1 MVSRDA
7 RTKKQS
13 FSWANNIPR
22 KQISSR
28 KAYRHSY
35 HKNKKAISSRKET
48 EFLAMADSDQTK
60 MMEDK
65 LKSSVNLVKRV
76 FFAFDEVESMLPR
89 KNKIEVESFLRQ
101 RLEVQNRLDQL
112 SFLLN
117 TLRRFIRDTAKKPL
131 YLRPLDLILDEVQRI
146 LNHALD
152 VADNFNLKSVIRWLF
167 QATKSTDFKPL
178 FGSLDDCIANVKWL
192 LTLYDPINN
201 GVIEGIV
208 VFLPPFIAN
217 NPMFVMVWHCIA
229 TVQMGRRVSDRID
242 AIKSIV
248 SLAENNELYKKYF
261 EQEKG
266 VPPLLKLLENGACF
280 YEQIAAADA
289 LCTLTNESEILEKI
303 MIVIHHLLK
312 DAPIEVQIQAAELVT
327 EMTELFQ
334 TTQNDSVQ
342 QNVILPLVTILSST
356 DDSEVNL
363 QKHELKTRCA
373 EALWTL
379 AARSKTNCMTIT
391 KTKAMLS
398 LAKLVEN
405 GRGKLQYYCLM
416 TIMEITAVAE
426 SDIHFRRIVF
436 KTNASSTKAVVDQL
450 LRVTRESKNPIQL
463 IPAIRSIGSL
473 ARIFSSGETR
483 IIPLL
488 VSLLNNKHLTVAS
501 EAEIALKKFTS
512 PFNYLCFEHW
522 QSVMKYISL
531 PALMRLIGGG
541 NKLQRHRWDVDVVI
555 ILCLFYGYQH
565 LRGCYSLSSKSG
577 KNWRENDYECLASS
591 PRRSYEFMFFHI
603 QL

>member
-1 MVSRDA
+1 M
-7 RTKKQS
+7 
-13 FSWANNIPR
+13 
-22 KQISSR
+22 
-28 KAYRHSY
+28 
-35 HKNKKAISSRKET
+35 
-48 EFLAMADSDQTK
+48 AMEDSDQNK

-65 LKSSVNLVKRV
+65 LKSSVNLAKRV
-76 FFAFDEVESMLPR
+76 FFAFDEVESMLLR
-89 KNKIEVESFLRQ
+89 KNKNEVESFLKQ
-101 RLEVQNRLDQL
+101 RLEVQKRLDQL
-112 SFLLN
+112 SFLLK
-117 TLRRFIRDTAKKPL
+117 TLRRFIREAAKKPL
-131 YLRPLDLILDEVQRI
+131 YLRPVDLILDQVQGI

-152 VADNFNLKSVIRWLF
+152 VADNFNLKSVIRWFF
-167 QATKSTDFKPL
+167 QTAKSTDFEPL
-178 FGSLDDCIANVKWL
+178 FRSLEDCIANVKWL

-217 NPMFVMVWHCIA
+217 NPMFLMVWHCIA
-229 TVQMGRRVSDRID
+229 TVQMGRRESDRID
-242 AIKSIV
+242 TIKSIV
-248 SLAENNELYKKYF
+248 SLAEDNELYKKYF
-261 EQEKG
+261 VQEKG
-266 VPPLLKLLENGACF
+266 MPPLVKILENGACF
-280 YEQIAAADA
+280 DEQIAAANA
-289 LCTLTNESEILEKI
+289 LCTLTNEPEILEKI
-303 MIVIHHLLK
+303 MIVMVHLPK
-312 DAPIEVQIQAAELVT
+312 GTPIEVQIQAAELVT
-327 EMTELFQ
+327 KMTELIR
-334 TTQNDSVQ
+334 TTEIDSVQ
-342 QNVILPLVTILSST
+342 RNVILPLVTILSSETST

-363 QKHELKTRCA
+363 QKRELKTRCA

-379 AARSKTNCMTIT
+379 AARSKTNCRTIT

-405 GRGKLQYYCLM
+405 ERGKLQYYCLM

-436 KTNASSTKAVVDQL
+436 KTNVSSTKAVVDQL

-473 ARIFSSGETR
+473 ARIFSSRETR

-512 PFNYLCFEHW
+512 PFNYLCFKHW
-522 QSVMKYISL
+522 QSVMEYISL

-541 NKLQRHRWDVDVVI
+541 NKLQRHRWDVDVAI
-555 ILCLFYGYQH
+555 ILHLFYAYQH
-565 LRGCYSLSSKSG
+565 LRGCYSLSNKSG
-577 KNWRENDYECLASS
+577 KKWRGNDYESLASS
-591 PRRSYEFMFFHI
+591 PRRSYEFMYFHV